1 MKFSVGI
8 LIIFIVVFGFFL
20 YLWRVDFDKRK
31 TVEIFDDHNQL
42 VGRFNCEIADT
53 AEKRAKGLMFRKDL
67 PENQGMLFIFSGEK
81 KCSFWMMN
89 TYIPLDIIFA
99 DKDYKVIGI
108 IENAKPKSVKP
119 LSVDKPSK
127 YVVEINAGL
136 VKKYGIKLGDEFK
149 VKS

>member
-81 KCSFWMMN
+81 KRSFWMMN